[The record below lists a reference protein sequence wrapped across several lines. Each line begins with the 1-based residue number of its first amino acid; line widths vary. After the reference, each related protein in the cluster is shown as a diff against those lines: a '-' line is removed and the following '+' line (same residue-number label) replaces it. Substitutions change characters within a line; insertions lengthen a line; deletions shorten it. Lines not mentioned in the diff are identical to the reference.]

1 MKKKLSVFTLSLG
14 SGGTEKFISLMLPK
28 LVYDFE
34 VYLVLVNDIRHFEIP
49 QNVKIVVLSSDK
61 NLNFFKKIVSFPI
74 IINKYILFLRSNNI
88 DISLSLLTRPNII
101 NAFVKFFH
109 KNIKVVLSERC
120 YPTIAY
126 KSSRF
131 RFYLYKLLIPFFYNK
146 ADAVF
151 SNSLHINNDLVKNFG
166 VHKPMNV
173 IYNPITL
180 FPVEEITN
188 DNKQFDIVWIGKLV
202 DIKNP
207 KMLLEAIKKSN
218 KSYNVQILGSGNLE
232 ADLKSISPDN
242 IYYRGNVN
250 NAFDYIKQSKCLV
263 LTSNSEG
270 FPNVILEGMSYGLP
284 IIATNCTS
292 GPLEIL
298 NDNEEIDISPGNFK
312 VVKFG
317 ILVNVNDSK
326 GLAKAINKLFT
337 DQELFSSLSQVS
349 YERAKHFTVENS
361 YIELAKILTTED

>member
-1 MKKKLSVFTLSLG
+1 MKKKLSVFTLSLS
-14 SGGTEKFISLMLPK
+14 SGGAEKFISLMLPK
-28 LVYDFE
+28 LANDFD
-34 VYLVLVNDIRHFEIP
+34 VHLFMIHDIRHFEIP
-49 QNVKIVVLSSDK
+49 ENVKVEILYSNQKFNFLNKIILFPLLIYNYQKYIKANNIVV
-61 NLNFFKKIVSFPI
+61 SF
-74 IINKYILFLRSNNI
+74 
-88 DISLSLLTRPNII
+88 SLLTRPNII
-101 NAFVKFFH
+101 NAFIKIINKKV
-109 KNIKVVLSERC
+109 KVVISERC
-120 YPTIAY
+120 YPSIAY

-151 SNSLHINNDLVKNFG
+151 SNSLHINNDLAKNFG

-180 FPVEEITN
+180 FPAEEIVN

-232 ADLKSISPDN
+232 AWLKSISPDN

-250 NAFDYIKQSKCLV
+250 NVFDYIKQSKCLV

-284 IIATNCTS
+284 IIAANCTS

-317 ILVNVNDSK
+317 ILVNVNDSI
-326 GLAKAINKLFT
+326 GLSKAIDKLFS
-337 DQELFSSLSQVS
+337 DQELFSKLSHNS
-349 YERAKHFTVENS
+349 YERAKKFTVENS
-361 YIELAKILTTED
+361 YIELTKMLTTEN

>member
-14 SGGTEKFISLMLPK
+14 SGGTEKFISLILPE
-28 LVYDFE
+28 LTNEFD
-34 VYLVLVNDIRHFEIP
+34 VYLVIVNNLKHYDIPE
-49 QNVKIVVLSSDK
+49 NVKVKILSSSKDFI
-61 NLNFFKKIVSFPI
+61 FFKKVFFFPLI
-74 IINKYILFLRSNNI
+74 ILKYQKFLRLKNI
-88 DISLSLLTRPNII
+88 DVSLSLLTRPNII
-101 NAFVKFFH
+101 NAFIKIFN
-109 KNIKVVLSERC
+109 KNIKVILSERC
-120 YPTIAY
+120 FPSIAY
-126 KSSRF
+126 KSNRF

-146 ADAVF
+146 ADALF
-151 SNSLHINNDLVKNFG
+151 SNSLHINYDLVKNFG
-166 VHKPMNV
+166 VHKAMNV

-188 DNKQFDIVWIGKLV
+188 DNKQYDIVWIGKLV

-207 KMLLEAIKKSN
+207 MMLLKAIKESN
-218 KSYNVQILGSGNLE
+218 RFYNVQILGTGNLE
-232 ADLKSISPDN
+232 AVLESISPDN
-242 IYYRGNVN
+242 IYFRGNVSN
-250 NAFDYIKQSKCLV
+250 VFEYIKQSKCLV

-298 NDNEEIDISPGNFK
+298 NDNKEIDISPGDFK

-317 ILVNVNDSK
+317 ILVNVDDSS

-337 DQELFSSLSQVS
+337 DQELYSKLANLSYS
-349 YERAKHFTVENS
+349 RAKDFTIENS
-361 YIELAKILTTED
+361 YNELRRILIK

>member
-28 LVYDFE
+28 LVYDYE
-34 VYLVLVNDIRHFEIP
+34 VYLVLVHNIRHFEIP
-49 QNVKIVVLSSDK
+49 QNVKIVVLNSDR
-61 NLNFFKKIVSFPI
+61 NLNIFEKIVSFPI
-74 IINKYILFLRSNNI
+74 IIKKYILFLSSNNI

-101 NAFVKFFH
+101 NSFVKFFH
-109 KNIKVVLSERC
+109 KNIKVILSERC
-120 YPTIAY
+120 YPSIAY

-151 SNSLHINNDLVKNFG
+151 SNSLHINNDLLKNFG
-166 VHKPMNV
+166 VHKPMNL

-180 FPVEEITN
+180 FPVEEITK

-207 KMLLEAIKKSN
+207 MMLLRAIKESN
-218 KSYNVQILGSGNLE
+218 RFYNVQILGTGNLE
-232 ADLKSISPDN
+232 AVLESISPDN
-242 IYYRGNVN
+242 IYFRGNVSN
-250 NAFDYIKQSKCLV
+250 VFEYIKQSKCLV

-298 NDNEEIDISPGNFK
+298 NDNKEIDISPGDFK

-317 ILVNVNDSK
+317 ILVNVDDSS

-337 DQELFSSLSQVS
+337 DQELYSKLANLSYS
-349 YERAKHFTVENS
+349 RAKDFTIENS
-361 YIELAKILTTED
+361 YNELRRILIK